1 MLRHYPHRP
10 NHCLDLCTMYMQ
22 LRLHHHQCLWNQDQ
36 AFYSWFL
43 KACQSPKHQHL
54 FTSPGLKVYQKQ
66 HKLILHQVL
75 SGHMLLNYGSS
86 SLPKLQL
93 KKFDGDPLQ
102 WPDWSSMFKSIV
114 RDADLSL
121 NGKIQQHLQ
130 NSVAGRA
137 KSTVEGYGYSRD
149 SYYEALKE
157 LEARFGKPSLVVSYT
172 WQIEKDIANEE
183 WQTAWSEKLIRYCVN

>member
-1 MLRHYPHRP
+1 
-10 NHCLDLCTMYMQ
+10 
-22 LRLHHHQCLWNQDQ
+22 
-36 AFYSWFL
+36 
-43 KACQSPKHQHL
+43 
-54 FTSPGLKVYQKQ
+54 
-66 HKLILHQVL
+66 
-75 SGHMLLNYGSS
+75 MLLNYGSS

-157 LEARFGKPSLVVSYT
+157 LEARFGKPSLVVKVTFDRVRKTLRMKNDRRHDVRNLS
-172 WQIEKDIANEE
+172 DIVSTNVWIFKRFGYKNDLA
-183 WQTAWSEKLIRYCVN
+183 ASLFKAPR